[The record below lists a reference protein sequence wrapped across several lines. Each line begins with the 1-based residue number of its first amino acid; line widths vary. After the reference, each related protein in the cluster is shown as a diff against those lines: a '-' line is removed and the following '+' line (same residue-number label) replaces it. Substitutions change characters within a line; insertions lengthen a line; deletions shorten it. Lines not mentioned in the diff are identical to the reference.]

1 MKDEA
6 LKLWMN
12 PSPPD
17 YKIYSGA
24 VWQAEVEK
32 VLEEFSKD
40 NMIKIAD
47 EVNLAISGESPNLK
61 EPLIELKQLQQDI
74 ELLDHKIKA
83 HVNHLR
89 YTRKW
94 KTRAIK
100 KSITKTFGQQITDI
114 DVRSKELEKKEK
126 GEVQPSTDLSNATVQ
141 GQASIS

>member
-1 MKDEA
+1 
-6 LKLWMN
+6 MN
-12 PSPPD
+12 
-17 YKIYSGA
+17 
-24 VWQAEVEK
+24 EV
-32 VLEEFSKD
+32 
-40 NMIKIAD
+40 
-47 EVNLAISGESPNLK
+47 ISGDTPK
-61 EPLIELKQLQQDI
+61 PELKQLQQDI

>member
-1 MKDEA
+1 MEQANLLITDKIPYQNTE
-6 LKLWMN
+6 KL
-12 PSPPD
+12 
-17 YKIYSGA
+17 
-24 VWQAEVEK
+24 
-32 VLEEFSKD
+32 LEEPILSISSD
-40 NMIKIAD
+40 HREIIE
-47 EVNLAISGESPNLK
+47 EVSPKPSGLPGKSITP
-61 EPLIELKQLQQDI
+61 ELKQLQQDI